1 MIVRLNVDIPMKLK
15 RRIKVYCARED
26 VDIKEVVVLAVES
39 FLDEMEKDS
48 LYSQVQEAASHYE

>member
-48 LYSQVQEAASHYE
+48 LYSHVQEAASHYE

>member
-1 MIVRLNVDIPMKLK
+1 MIVRLNVDVPMKLK

-26 VDIKEVVVLAVES
+26 VDIKEVVILAVES

-48 LYSQVQEAASHYE
+48 LYSQVQEAASQYE